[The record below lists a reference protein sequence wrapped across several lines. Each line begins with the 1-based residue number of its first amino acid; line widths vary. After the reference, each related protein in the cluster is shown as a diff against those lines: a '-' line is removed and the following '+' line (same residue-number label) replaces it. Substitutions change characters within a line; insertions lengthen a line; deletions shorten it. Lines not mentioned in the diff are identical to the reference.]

1 MTHDNIDILVVDD
14 DISHCTIL
22 QALLRGWGY
31 NVALANSGRQALEQ
45 VREQVFDLVLCD
57 VRMAEMDGIA
67 TLKEIKTLNPAI
79 PVLIMTAYSSI
90 ETAVEALK
98 TGALDYLIKPLDF
111 DNLQSTLEKALAH
124 THSVDA
130 ETPAVSASQFGM
142 VGKSPAMQHLLSE
155 IALVAP
161 SEATVLI
168 HGDSGTGKELVA
180 RAIHASSARSEKPLV
195 TLNCAALNE
204 SLLESEL
211 FGHEKG
217 AFTGA
222 DKRREGRFVEADGG
236 TLFLDEI
243 GDISPMM
250 QVRLLRAIQEREVQR
265 VGSNQTISV
274 DVRLIAATHRDLAAE
289 VNAGRFRQD
298 LYYRL
303 NVVAIEV
310 PSLRQR
316 REDIPLLAGHFLQR
330 FAERNRK
337 AVKGFTPQAMD
348 LLIHYDWPGNIRELE
363 NAVERAVVLL
373 TGEYISERELPLAI
387 ASTPIPLVQSQ
398 DIQPLVEVEKEGDS
412 GGAGENGRQQ
422 NRSRPPVRDHAQNAI
437 GKTVALVLLAFDSA
451 PADIFPAEAVVP
463 MDIGH

>member
-79 PVLIMTAYSSI
+79 PVLIMTAYSSV

-111 DNLQSTLEKALAH
+111 DNLQATLEKALAH

-195 TLNCAALNE
+195 TLNE

-398 DIQPLVEVEKEGDS
+398 DIQPLVEVEKEVILAALEKT
-412 GGAGENGRQQ
+412 GGNKTEAARQLGIT
-422 NRSRPPVRDHAQNAI
+422 R
-437 GKTVALVLLAFDSA
+437 KTLLAKLSR
-451 PADIFPAEAVVP
+451 
-463 MDIGH
+463 

>member
-31 NVALANSGRQALEQ
+31 NVALANSGQQALAQ

-67 TLKEIKTLNPAI
+67 TLKIKALNPAI
-79 PVLIMTAYSSI
+79 PVLIMTAYSSV

-111 DNLQSTLEKALAH
+111 DNLQATLEKALAH
-124 THSVDA
+124 MHSIDA

-180 RAIHASSARSEKPLV
+180 VAIHASSARSEKPLV

-217 AFTGA
+217 RLPEPTNGGKGA
-222 DKRREGRFVEADGG
+222 
-236 TLFLDEI
+236 
-243 GDISPMM
+243 
-250 QVRLLRAIQEREVQR
+250 LLRR
-265 VGSNQTISV
+265 T
-274 DVRLIAATHRDLAAE
+274 AARC
-289 VNAGRFRQD
+289 F
-298 LYYRL
+298 
-303 NVVAIEV
+303 
-310 PSLRQR
+310 SM
-316 REDIPLLAGHFLQR
+316 
-330 FAERNRK
+330 K
-337 AVKGFTPQAMD
+337 
-348 LLIHYDWPGNIRELE
+348 
-363 NAVERAVVLL
+363 
-373 TGEYISERELPLAI
+373 LAI
-387 ASTPIPLVQSQ
+387 
-398 DIQPLVEVEKEGDS
+398 
-412 GGAGENGRQQ
+412 
-422 NRSRPPVRDHAQNAI
+422 SRR
-437 GKTVALVLLAFDSA
+437 
-451 PADIFPAEAVVP
+451 
-463 MDIGH
+463 

>member
-45 VREQVFDLVLCD
+45 VRERVFDLVLCD

-67 TLKEIKTLNPAI
+67 TLKEIKALNPAI
-79 PVLIMTAYSSI
+79 PVLIMTAYSSV

-111 DNLQSTLEKALAH
+111 DNLQATLEKALAH
-124 THSVDA
+124 THSIDA
-130 ETPAVSASQFGM
+130 ETPAVTASQFGM

-236 TLFLDEI
+236 TLFLDE
-243 GDISPMM
+243 
-250 QVRLLRAIQEREVQR
+250 
-265 VGSNQTISV
+265 
-274 DVRLIAATHRDLAAE
+274 
-289 VNAGRFRQD
+289 
-298 LYYRL
+298 
-303 NVVAIEV
+303 
-310 PSLRQR
+310 
-316 REDIPLLAGHFLQR
+316 
-330 FAERNRK
+330 
-337 AVKGFTPQAMD
+337 
-348 LLIHYDWPGNIRELE
+348 
-363 NAVERAVVLL
+363 
-373 TGEYISERELPLAI
+373 LAI
-387 ASTPIPLVQSQ
+387 
-398 DIQPLVEVEKEGDS
+398 
-412 GGAGENGRQQ
+412 
-422 NRSRPPVRDHAQNAI
+422 SRR
-437 GKTVALVLLAFDSA
+437 
-451 PADIFPAEAVVP
+451 
-463 MDIGH
+463 

>member
-45 VREQVFDLVLCD
+45 VRERERVFDLVLCD

-67 TLKEIKTLNPAI
+67 TLKEIKALNPAI
-79 PVLIMTAYSSI
+79 PVLIMTAYSSV

-111 DNLQSTLEKALAH
+111 DTLQATLEKALAH
-124 THSVDA
+124 THSIDA
-130 ETPAVSASQFGM
+130 ETPAVTASQFGM

-316 REDIPLLAGHFLQR
+316 REDIPLLASHFLQR

-363 NAVERAVVLL
+363 NAVERSVVLL

-387 ASTPIPLVQSQ
+387 ASTPIPLGQSQ
-398 DIQPLVEVEKEGDS
+398 DIQPLVEVEKEVILAALEKT
-412 GGAGENGRQQ
+412 GGNKTEAARQLGIT
-422 NRSRPPVRDHAQNAI
+422 R
-437 GKTVALVLLAFDSA
+437 KTLLAKLSR
-451 PADIFPAEAVVP
+451 
-463 MDIGH
+463 

>member
-31 NVALANSGRQALEQ
+31 NVVLANSGRQALAQ

-67 TLKEIKTLNPAI
+67 TLKDIKALNPAI
-79 PVLIMTAYSSI
+79 PVLIMTAYSSV

-111 DNLQSTLEKALAH
+111 DNLQATLEKALAH
-124 THSVDA
+124 THCVDA
-130 ETPAVSASQFGM
+130 EMPAVSASQFGM
-142 VGKSPAMQHLLSE
+142 VGKSAAMQHLLSE

-180 RAIHASSARSEKPLV
+180 RAIHASSACREKPLV
-195 TLNCAALNE
+195 ALNCAALNE

-265 VGSNQTISV
+265 VGSNQTIPV
-274 DVRLIAATHRDLAAE
+274 DVRLIAATHRDHAEE

-316 REDIPLLAGHFLQR
+316 REDIPLLADHFLQR

-387 ASTPIPLVQSQ
+387 ASTPIPLAQSQ
-398 DIQPLVEVEKEGDS
+398 DIQPLVEVEKEVILAALEKT
-412 GGAGENGRQQ
+412 GGNKTEAARQLGIT
-422 NRSRPPVRDHAQNAI
+422 R
-437 GKTVALVLLAFDSA
+437 KTLLAKLSR
-451 PADIFPAEAVVP
+451 
-463 MDIGH
+463 